1 MKQQQYI
8 VIVAVFKDEQ
18 LHDYINETI
27 TTNDINDFNTEID
40 KAVKWLQDFYITE
53 VDSDYRF
60 TLSSII
66 KL

>member
-60 TLSSII
+60 TLPSII

>member
-8 VIVAVFKDEQ
+8 VIVAVFKDDQ

-27 TTNDINDFNTEID
+27 TINDINDFNTEIN
-40 KAVKWLQDFYITE
+40 KAIKRLQDFYITE
-53 VDSDYRF
+53 VNSDYLF
-60 TLSSII
+60 TLSSIT